1 MDEEKKALLTGT
13 ELKSAAAA
21 AAAATTLV
29 AHDLTKTKKLIVL
42 VEIVEKRGLIRKW
55 QFQR

>member
-1 MDEEKKALLTGT
+1 MDEEKKALQTGT
-13 ELKSAAAA
+13 ELKSAA

-42 VEIVEKRGLIRKW
+42 VEIVEKGIN
-55 QFQR
+55 